1 MSFCVEVCIHPFH
14 EQLVLT
20 CHSVYEPSNSEME
33 LTDPYLADSYRETID
48 IVTIASATIVIVQ
61 SAVLLSPMHKLLVK

>member
-1 MSFCVEVCIHPFH
+1 MSFCVEVCIHPFR

-33 LTDPYLADSYRETID
+33 LTDL
-48 IVTIASATIVIVQ
+48 
-61 SAVLLSPMHKLLVK
+61 